1 MTGPRLGAPLW
12 WGIAVLVAGLWVGGL
27 LAAPVIPGL
36 PTEPLLTIWLLPVAH
51 YARDVAAALTVGATV
66 TALLL
71 PTPNERVGRWAT
83 GWSLGWLGLLVPLTL
98 LTVSDV
104 GALGAGESVE
114 GVSSLLL
121 NTLVGRVLLAQA
133 VLVLAV
139 VLLARSRGPWRWVA
153 LGFALVAAALPALL
167 GHGGLSGEHVAATVS
182 LGLHVAAVS
191 LWTGGL
197 AVVVALAVAE
207 PSDARRLLSRFS
219 LLALWCVIVVG
230 ETGLLSAS
238 LRLSLASQFAGTLYG
253 SLVLLKA
260 VLLGFLIR
268 WGWLQRSRA
277 LPALDAASPLRGG
290 ALARYAGW
298 ELLTMGGAIALGV
311 VLARLGPPNPV
322 APGTGFTPVAL
333 SVLAVGVPLLL
344 VICTRRR
351 PRWVAALASYPEVAA
366 LGFVIVVTVVGVVGV
381 QEALLGAELGALVGA
396 VLLVGAGWCWLA
408 ATWRGRSWIDLAIVM
423 AAWPVLAWLTADA
436 VTGPGAAAPMAI
448 AVTVAVEVVLASVLV
463 GRLRPVS
470 ADAGQPVVVAG

>member
-12 WGIAVLVAGLWVGGL
+12 WGIAALVAGLWVGGL
-27 LAAPVIPGL
+27 LVAPVIPGL
-36 PTEPLLTIWLLPVAH
+36 PTEPLVTIWLLPVVH

-71 PTPNERVGRWAT
+71 ATRHERVARWAM
-83 GWSLGWLGLLVPLTL
+83 GWSLVWVALLVPLTL

-104 GALGAGESVE
+104 QAVGAAESVG
-114 GVSSLLL
+114 GVRSLLTE
-121 NTLVGRVLLAQA
+121 TLVGRVLLAQA
-133 VLVLAV
+133 VLVLGVV
-139 VLLARSRGPWRWVA
+139 VLARGRGLWRWVA
-153 LGFALVAAALPALL
+153 LGFALMAAALPALL

-197 AVVVALAVAE
+197 AVVVALAMAA
-207 PSDARRLLSRFS
+207 PGDDRTLLSRFS

-230 ETGLLSAS
+230 ETGLLNAS
-238 LRLSLASQFAGTLYG
+238 LRLALPSQFSGTLYG

-260 VLLGFLIR
+260 VLLMFLIR

-277 LPALDAASPLRGG
+277 LPALDEQGPGRAG

-298 ELLTMGGAIALGV
+298 ELLTMGGAIAFGV

-322 APGTGFTPVAL
+322 APGSGFTPVAL
-333 SVLAVGVPLLL
+333 SVLGIGVPLLL
-344 VICTRRR
+344 VTCTRRR
-351 PRWVAALASYPEVAA
+351 PRWVAALAGYPEVAA
-366 LGFVIVVTVVGVVGV
+366 LGFLIVVTVVGVVGV

-408 ATWRGRSWIDLAIVM
+408 ATCRGRSWIDLAIVM
-423 AAWPVLAWLTADA
+423 TCWPVLAWLTADA
-436 VTGPGAAAPMAI
+436 VTGPGAAVPMAI
-448 AVTVAVEVVLASVLV
+448 ASTVAVEVVLAAVLA

-470 ADAGQPVVVAG
+470 ADERPSLVVAG